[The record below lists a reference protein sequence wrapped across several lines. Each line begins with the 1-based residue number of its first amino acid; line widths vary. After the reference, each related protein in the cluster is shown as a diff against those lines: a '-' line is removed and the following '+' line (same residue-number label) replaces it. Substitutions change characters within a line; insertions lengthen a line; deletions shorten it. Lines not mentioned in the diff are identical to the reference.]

1 MSGSG
6 TERSNFRGNRPLSSN
21 PPHSICVTDRK
32 VVSFTH
38 LWTIDH
44 FQSYLDD
51 PQSPRVLFSS
61 YFSPNFGPHTDTS
74 WCLKLY
80 PKGVNEKS
88 VEYIS
93 LFVKYVRGRT
103 DLQAKAEFSLINSRG
118 EFHIVRKTP
127 YHIFPTGGDWGYSEY
142 LMRMVLT
149 TQRKSELL
157 NADQSLKI
165 FTRVIIVGESS
176 SSIIHE
182 EKKNTYESLIS
193 LSTHLNSLLTS
204 TTDNCHDVTIIVRP
218 QQYNNLTYE
227 NKSSHDIPSS
237 SSSSSSSPTDGGKS
251 SSSKKNNNN
260 SSSGSHRTK
269 RKRYSTNSGG
279 SSGAGESSGETSH
292 DETTS
297 TALALLS
304 IPTTTTFY
312 AHRSILSVRSPVFAA
327 MFSHSMLEGQNST
340 IEITDLQPETV
351 RALLEYIYTSNVE
364 EIDEHNAVEIFK
376 AADKYELEFLK
387 QKAEL
392 IMMNSL
398 SVSNCTMLYIV
409 ADLHNAHELKKRV
422 LNFIMRNIL
431 EVTESDDWRLLV
443 EQHPALATEAFV
455 YSAEHAASCAC
466 SS

>member
-1 MSGSG
+1 
-6 TERSNFRGNRPLSSN
+6 
-21 PPHSICVTDRK
+21 
-32 VVSFTH
+32 
-38 LWTIDH
+38 
-44 FQSYLDD
+44 
-51 PQSPRVLFSS
+51 
-61 YFSPNFGPHTDTS
+61 
-74 WCLKLY
+74 
-80 PKGVNEKS
+80 VNEKS

-157 NADQSLKI
+157 NTDQSLKI

-176 SSIIHE
+176 SSMIHE
-182 EKKNTYESLIS
+182 EKKNTYDSLIS
-193 LSTHLNSLLTS
+193 LSSHLGSLLTS
-204 TTDNCHDVTIIVRP
+204 TKDNCHDVTIIVRP
-218 QQYNNLTYE
+218 QQYNNLTY
-227 NKSSHDIPSS
+227 DIPSS
-237 SSSSSSSPTDGGKS
+237 SSASSSPIDGGKS
-251 SSSKKNNNN
+251 SSKKHN
-260 SSSGSHRTK
+260 SNSNSGNSRTK

-279 SSGAGESSGETSH
+279 SNGAGESSGETNH

-297 TALALLS
+297 TALA
-304 IPTTTTFY
+304 IPVTPTTMTFY

-327 MFSHSMLEGQNST
+327 MFSHSMLEDQNST

-376 AADKYELEFLK
+376 AADKYELELLK

-409 ADLHNAHELKKRV
+409 ADLHNANELKKRV

-431 EVTESDDWRLLV
+431 EVTESDDWRILV